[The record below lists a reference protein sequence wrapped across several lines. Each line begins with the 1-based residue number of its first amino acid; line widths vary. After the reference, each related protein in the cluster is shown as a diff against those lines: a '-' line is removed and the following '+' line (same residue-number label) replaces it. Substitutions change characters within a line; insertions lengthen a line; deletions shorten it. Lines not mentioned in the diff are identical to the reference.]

1 MLTLEEI
8 RTLGLPIENIDE
20 KICLYVNASLDW
32 LRENTTLNF
41 DKDDVDSVKNLPS
54 GAKLFIVSFLETME
68 QNPAITSESIAGMS
82 QNFSIRLKGDLL
94 SELATAFLSEYYSCV
109 KTIPNI
115 DKWNREWKVET

>member
-8 RTLGLPIENIDE
+8 RTIGLPIENIDE

-32 LRENTTLNF
+32 LSQNTTLDF

-54 GAKLFIVSFLETME
+54 GAKLFIVSFLETMQ